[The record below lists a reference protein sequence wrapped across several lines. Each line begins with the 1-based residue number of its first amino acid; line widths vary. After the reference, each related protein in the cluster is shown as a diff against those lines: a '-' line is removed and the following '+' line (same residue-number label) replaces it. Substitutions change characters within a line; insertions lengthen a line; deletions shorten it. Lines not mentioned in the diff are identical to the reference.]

1 MMRPAGI
8 LGAIGIIALTS
19 ALLLL
24 MLWIMGQP
32 SLVHWWRA
40 EYLMAGFIALLIG
53 AVLLAR
59 RARGHRAETTAAWL
73 SWPYLSGTVRGKG
86 HADLTKWS
94 EIMGEDHTARSGRL
108 AFYGVSTA
116 GKCSSFPGTRF
127 YCIYSRPDTRR
138 GENHGYQEEVSQ
150 KSFKAQGR

>member
-32 SLVHWWRA
+32 SLVHWWRV
-40 EYLMAGFIALLIG
+40 EYLMAGFIAMLIG

-59 RARGHRAETTAAWL
+59 RARGHRAETAGA
-73 SWPYLSGTVRGKG
+73 
-86 HADLTKWS
+86 
-94 EIMGEDHTARSGRL
+94 
-108 AFYGVSTA
+108 GVSLA
-116 GKCSSFPGTRF
+116 KGIGVVFGAVLLLLLLFPQLITR
-127 YCIYSRPDTRR
+127 
-138 GENHGYQEEVSQ
+138 
-150 KSFKAQGR
+150 